1 MPYIGTSPSN
11 GVRRV
16 YSYTATASQTTFSGA
31 STEGQTLAY
40 TDSTYIDVYQNGV
53 LLDKSDYTST
63 NGTEVVLSQG
73 ASADDVVVMI
83 VYDVFSVA
91 DTVSKSDGGTFDGAV
106 TFSSGV
112 SGTLTVANGITLS
125 DGNLTVASGHG
136 IDFSNTTGSA
146 SGSASAL
153 FDDYEEGT
161 WTPTFLGDASTAS
174 ASTQTGSYV
183 KIGGYVWASF
193 HFVGTFPNSSN
204 GSSTGIGGLPFS
216 IVSDST
222 LYFGNS
228 LGHLQNIDYSSSFD
242 YATLRSRG
250 GDNRAKLIRNRRG
263 NTDGFPES
271 LVKNDNLNLSGTI
284 FYKTA

>member
-1 MPYIGTSPSN
+1 MAYIGISPSN

-16 YSYTATASQTTFSGA
+16 HTYTATAGQTNFSGA
-31 STEGQTLAY
+31 SNEGVTLAY
-40 TDSTYIDVYQNGV
+40 RDGTFTDVYQNGV
-53 LLDKSDYTST
+53 LLGTADYTATS
-63 NGTEVVLSQG
+63 GTSIVLTQA
-73 ASADDVVVMI
+73 ASADDIIVVI
-83 VYDVFSVA
+83 VYDVFGVA
-91 DTVSKSDGGTFDGAV
+91 DTVSKADCGTFDGAV
-106 TFSSGV
+106 TFASGV
-112 SGTLTVANGITLS
+112 SGSLTVANGITLS
-125 DGNLTVASGHG
+125 DGNLTFASGHG

-250 GDNRAKLIRNRRG
+250 GDDRAKLIRNRRG

-271 LVKNDNLNLSGTI
+271 LVKTDNLNLSGTI

>member
-1 MPYIGTSPSN
+1 MAYIGISPSN

-16 YSYTATASQTTFSGA
+16 HTYTATAGQTNFSGA
-31 STEGQTLAY
+31 SNEGVTLAY
-40 TDSTYIDVYQNGV
+40 RDGTFTDVYQNGV
-53 LLDKSDYTST
+53 LLGTADYTATS
-63 NGTEVVLSQG
+63 GTSIVLTQA
-73 ASADDVVVMI
+73 ASADDIIVVI
-83 VYDVFSVA
+83 VYDVFGVA
-91 DTVSKSDGGTFDGAV
+91 DTVSKADGGTFDGAV
-106 TFSSGV
+106 TFASGV
-112 SGTLTVANGITLS
+112 SGSLTVANGITLS

-216 IVSDST
+216 IVSDT
-222 LYFGNS
+222 TAYFGNS

-250 GDNRAKLIRNRRG
+250 GDDRAKLIRNRRG

>member
-1 MPYIGTSPSN
+1 MAYIGISPSN

-16 YSYTATASQTTFSGA
+16 HTYTATAGQTNFSGA
-31 STEGQTLAY
+31 SNEGVTLAY
-40 TDSTYIDVYQNGV
+40 RDGTFTDVYQNGV
-53 LLDKSDYTST
+53 LLGTADYTATS
-63 NGTEVVLSQG
+63 GTSIVLTQA
-73 ASADDVVVMI
+73 ASADDIIVVI
-83 VYDVFSVA
+83 VYDVFGVA
-91 DTVSKSDGGTFDGAV
+91 DTVSKADGGTFDGAV

-174 ASTQTGSYV
+174 ASTQTGNYV

-216 IVSDST
+216 IVSDT
-222 LYFGNS
+222 TAYFGNS

-271 LVKNDNLNLSGTI
+271 LVSTDNLNLSGTI